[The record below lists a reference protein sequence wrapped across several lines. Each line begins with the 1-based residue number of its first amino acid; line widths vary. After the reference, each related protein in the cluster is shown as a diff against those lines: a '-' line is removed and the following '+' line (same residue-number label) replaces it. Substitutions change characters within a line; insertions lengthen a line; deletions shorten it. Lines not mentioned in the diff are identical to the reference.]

1 MSSPTASDET
11 LVESK
16 SQLID
21 YIASGEKP
29 QTDWRIGTEHEKFL
43 FCTDS
48 HRPLAY
54 EGRPGVKGLLE
65 ALSGPEWEPVLENGN
80 IIALKGADGASVSLE
95 PGGQFELSGAPLEN
109 VHQTCAEVHRHLD
122 QVVAACKEVGA
133 GTGGKCGV
141 R

>member
-29 QTDWRIGTEHEKFL
+29 QADWRIGTEHEKFL

-65 ALSGPEWEPVLENGN
+65 ALSGP
-80 IIALKGADGASVSLE
+80 
-95 PGGQFELSGAPLEN
+95 
-109 VHQTCAEVHRHLD
+109 
-122 QVVAACKEVGA
+122 
-133 GTGGKCGV
+133 
-141 R
+141 